1 MAEQHPQVPP
11 RFCFDRLGAAVKE
24 MKAKIVMELGTNY
37 GFSTRE
43 FSKALRETGGRLY
56 SVDINPPI
64 DNWPQKIN
72 FPVDNVTFVQHDS
85 LTVDISTMKEPLDLL
100 FVDDRHTYR
109 HLLQIL
115 RRYAPLVREGG
126 RIYVDDPTHCDGV
139 MQPEMNCGASVL
151 WAAALWCRENQL
163 QMHLYTDD
171 GYGLL
176 EIVLPKKI
184 GPVTALDARIFGI
197 TGVATVLNG
206 LQYHKDLDA

>member
-1 MAEQHPQVPP
+1 MAEQVPGVPP
-11 RFCFDRLGAAVKE
+11 RLCFDRLGQAVRD
-24 MKAKIVMELGTNY
+24 MKAKVVMELGTNY

-43 FSKALRETGGRLY
+43 FSKALREVGGKLY

-64 DNWPQKIN
+64 DNWPAKVQV
-72 FPVDNVTFVQHDS
+72 PVDNVMFVQHDC
-85 LTVDISTMKEPLDLL
+85 LTIDLATLKEPLDIL

-109 HLLQIL
+109 HLLQVL

-139 MQPEMNCGASVL
+139 IQPEMNCGASVL
-151 WAAALWCRENQL
+151 FATALWCREHQL

-171 GYGLL
+171 ACGLL
-176 EIVLPKKI
+176 EIQVTKKI
-184 GPVTALDARIFGI
+184 PQAPALDARIFGI
-197 TGVATVLNG
+197 TGVATVING